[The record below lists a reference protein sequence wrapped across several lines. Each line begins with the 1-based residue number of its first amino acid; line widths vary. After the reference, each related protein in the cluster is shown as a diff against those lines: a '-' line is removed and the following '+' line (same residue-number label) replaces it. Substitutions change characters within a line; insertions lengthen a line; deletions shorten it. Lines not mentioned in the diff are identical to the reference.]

1 MKTVGIIGGF
11 GPETTAAFQ
20 LEIVALCAGQKLRG
34 RPPILMWN
42 TPIPLHIED
51 DLILKGESA
60 DKFLP
65 FLISGAKMLEKAGSD
80 FLVFPCNT
88 LHIFI
93 NEIRNTV
100 SIPVLS
106 IIDEM
111 AMSLEKNGVDKIGLI
126 GTKITIESN
135 MHTNKLRT
143 FGIDTILPSKI
154 DQTRIDRIIHNI
166 LNQKDVAKTKR
177 DLEQIAHAFI
187 HQGVNHILLACT
199 DLQLWFPTIPELTV
213 HDTMDVLA
221 RATVREIIGDSDTCV
236 IK

>member
-20 LEIVALCAGQKLRG
+20 LEIVALCAAQKLRE

-42 TPIPLHIED
+42 TPIPLYIED

-65 FLISGAKMLEKAGSD
+65 FLISGAKILEKAGSD

-93 NEIRNTV
+93 DEIRNAV

-111 AMSLEKNGVDKIGLI
+111 ATSLEKNGVDKIGLI
-126 GTKITIESN
+126 GTNITIKSN

-143 FGIDTILPSKI
+143 FGIKTVQPSKV
-154 DQTRIDRIIHNI
+154 DQAHIDRIIHSI
-166 LNQKDVAKTKR
+166 LNQKDMVKSKKDIGR
-177 DLEQIAHAFI
+177 IANRFKIQGI
-187 HQGVNHILLACT
+187 HHILLACT
-199 DLQLWFPTIPELTV
+199 DLQLLFPSIPGLSV

-221 RATVREIIGDSDTCV
+221 RAAVREITL
-236 IK
+236 

>member
-20 LEIVALCAGQKLRG
+20 LEIVDLCAAQKLMG

-42 TPIPLHIED
+42 TPIPLQIED
-51 DLILKGESA
+51 DLILKGKSM

-93 NEIRNTV
+93 NEIRNSV
-100 SIPVLS
+100 SIPVLN
-106 IIDEM
+106 IVDEM
-111 AMSLEKNGVDKIGLI
+111 AISLKKNNIDRIGLI
-126 GTKITIESN
+126 GTKITIKSN

-143 FGIDTILPSKI
+143 FGVETVLPSKK
-154 DQTRIDRIIHNI
+154 DQIHIDRIIHNI
-166 LNQKDVAKTKR
+166 LNQKDTIKNKK
-177 DLEQIAHAFI
+177 DLERIANTFKI
-187 HQGVNHILLACT
+187 RGVHHIILACT
-199 DLQLWFPTIPELTV
+199 DLQLLFPNIQDLIV
-213 HDTMDVLA
+213 HDTMKVLA
-221 RATVREIIGDSDTCV
+221 HATVREIIGGNQCRL
-236 IK
+236 

>member
-20 LEIVALCAGQKLRG
+20 LEIVDLCAAQKQRT

-42 TPIPLHIED
+42 TPIPLQIED
-51 DLILKGESA
+51 DLILKGKSM

-93 NEIRNTV
+93 DKIRDAV
-100 SIPVLS
+100 SIPVLN
-106 IIDEM
+106 IVDEM
-111 AMSLEKNGVDKIGLI
+111 AMSLKNIGVNKIGLI
-126 GTKITIESN
+126 GTNITIKSN

-143 FGIDTILPSKI
+143 FGIKTVLPSKE
-154 DQTRIDRIIHNI
+154 DQVHIDRAIHNI
-166 LNQKDVAKTKR
+166 LNQKETTKTKR
-177 DLEQIAHAFI
+177 DLEKIATTFRMRGI
-187 HQGVNHILLACT
+187 HHILLACT
-199 DLQLWFPTIPELTV
+199 DLQLLFPNIPDLIV

-221 RATVREIIGDSDTCV
+221 RATVREIIGNSHRGV